1 MFIELVKAQANMTP
15 VMIEWVIFYSKIFVY
30 TLWQHF
36 WDTQYKNIFLNF
48 CFNQNLIT
56 NPSWSN
62 F

>member
-36 WDTQYKNIFLNF
+36 WDTQYKNIF
-48 CFNQNLIT
+48 
-56 NPSWSN
+56 
-62 F
+62 